1 MNLNLTDCSSIKDQ
15 IKDLWQY
22 SFSDP
27 DDFMSLYFGKFWN
40 GKNAV
45 AALDG
50 KALLGALELV
60 PYKISLRGTLV
71 DASYIVGVCTAP
83 EARGRGVATKLMR
96 GAIEKQGKRRE
107 VLSLLYPFSYSFYN
121 RMGYAPCYQQ
131 ARCEIPFE
139 RMPATHY
146 SGRFFRPSLNDFTA
160 LSNVYENFC
169 KGKNGFV
176 RRTKAEWKFIFE
188 MLNLENGH
196 LYAYEN
202 EVGTVTAYMSFVKT
216 TERFHVLEAAYM
228 EPEGLQALLAFMSSH
243 FSSYHHIELSLPA
256 NGPLPTMFNEPPVCE
271 LHPTVA
277 ARVLDISRAF
287 SAGLGGLRIN
297 VTDDFCPEN
306 TGVYEEHG
314 GGIVRYDSMDSE
326 IQLDISALTQ
336 LVMGFY
342 SAFDLAATGRLTG
355 VPDAVLQLDRLYPK
369 QRNYI
374 NHILTPSM

>member
-1 MNLNLTDCSSIKDQ
+1 MGIGCVIMNLNLTDCSSIKDQ
-15 IKDLWQY
+15 IKELWQY

-40 GKNAV
+40 GRNAV

-50 KALLGALELV
+50 KDLLGALELV
-60 PYKISLRGTLV
+60 PYKISLRGTWV
-71 DASYIVGVCTAP
+71 DASYIVGVSTAP

-176 RRTKAEWKFIFE
+176 QRTKKEWKFIFE

-196 LYAYEN
+196 LYAYKNGGIQQLSNLYEDGKISEEEAMKLLSECVLHYRHPALKHMVITLWSAVYNCN
-202 EVGTVTAYMSFVKT
+202 EKSM
-216 TERFHVLEAAYM
+216 
-228 EPEGLQALLAFMSSH
+228 LL
-243 FSSYHHIELSLPA
+243 
-256 NGPLPTMFNEPPVCE
+256 
-271 LHPTVA
+271 
-277 ARVLDISRAF
+277 
-287 SAGLGGLRIN
+287 SAG
-297 VTDDFCPEN
+297 
-306 TGVYEEHG
+306 
-314 GGIVRYDSMDSE
+314 MDYSK
-326 IQLDISALTQ
+326 QYK
-336 LVMGFY
+336 FY
-342 SAFDLAATGRLTG
+342 VDKPCEVIT
-355 VPDAVLQLDRLYPK
+355 VK
-369 QRNYI
+369 
-374 NHILTPSM
+374 